1 MIGILLEILLHQT
14 QHDSVKILTP
24 SKNPPKCLGNSFFA
38 QAVWGKSDLPQNR
51 LNRFWHEAD
60 IDGNGVID
68 FQEFTES
75 LGIFVWNDG
84 VFFGTYTHL
93 DSQMPYS

>member
-1 MIGILLEILLHQT
+1 MELPVRSG
-14 QHDSVKILTP
+14 S
-24 SKNPPKCLGNSFFA
+24 
-38 QAVWGKSDLPQNR
+38 VWGKSDLPQNR

-75 LGIFVWNDG
+75 LGIR
-84 VFFGTYTHL
+84 FFNGGILGTYNHERLSKWTL
-93 DSQMPYS
+93 GSQTW